1 MNKDHVACIACIV
14 AMIKREFIALHDGG
28 TSIDDEEACLKTI
41 DGMANEIL
49 GMVHERRARLARR
62 GMIKL

>member
-1 MNKDHVACIACIV
+1 
-14 AMIKREFIALHDGG
+14 MIKREFIALHDGG